1 MFDLF
6 KSGNEATKPIVII
19 IYNFDEFVK
28 NCTKPFVYNFFNI
41 TTSKNCP
48 MALIGIT
55 RKLVSLRVILLSKKI
70 LCLIFF

>member
-1 MFDLF
+1 VFDLF
-6 KSGNEATKPIVII
+6 KSGDEETKPIIII

-55 RKLVSLRVILLSKKI
+55 RKLVSSHVNLLIK
-70 LCLIFF
+70 

>member
-6 KSGNEATKPIVII
+6 KSGDEETKPIIII

-28 NCTKPFVYNFFNI
+28 NCTKPFIYNFFNI

-55 RKLVSLRVILLSKKI
+55 RKLVSSHVNLLIK
-70 LCLIFF
+70 